1 MHRGPAPQ
9 GPAAR
14 GPGQQGPPAPRG
26 PVAQARGG
34 PPPGQQ
40 SPVLPPWQRG
50 PGVPVRDAVPTTPLV
65 RGTDLPAVSR
75 QGIAPDLSP
84 DQAPTQLFAGI
95 EMPRRTSPDPPTQ
108 LVAGVGVR
116 AAFRAGAEPGVQAY
130 PWLGDSP
137 TELIP
142 AIRDDTELL
151 AGPAGAPAPAKPGS
165 LGRSTSMIAVA
176 SLVSRITG
184 FLRQILLVAVLSLGI
199 VNSSYTVANTLPN
212 IVYELL
218 LGGVLSSVMIPLLVR
233 AQRDDTD
240 GGEAYTRKLLTVAGV
255 ALLLATVAA
264 MLAAGLLTQL
274 YLGGSTTSTANPELA
289 TAFAWLLLPQIF
301 FYGIGALFGAVLNSK
316 GVFGP
321 FAWAPVLNNV
331 VVLVVLG
338 VYVLVPGEISVN
350 PVEMGNAKLL
360 VLGLGTTLGIA
371 AQALVLL
378 PALRRVGVSFKPLWG
393 WDPRLRSAGGLAL
406 WVVAYVL
413 IGQAGYIATTRVAS
427 ASDAGAVAIYSNAWL
442 LLQVPYGVLGVSL
455 LTALMP
461 RMSKAAAEGR
471 IDDVVADLSLGSR
484 LSTVFLVPISAL
496 LTVFGTEVGIAL
508 FSLGHGNRDGGA
520 ATLGAALAVSA
531 FGLLPYAVTLLQL
544 RVFYALT
551 DSRTPTII
559 QLVIVGAKIPMLL
572 LCPVLFEPQH
582 VVLGLAAANSLSFV
596 VGAVVGQWLLARRL
610 GHVATGEVL
619 RTIGT
624 TTLSSVVGAIVA
636 YGVVLGIGRLFGGWG
651 AGAGSAWAQLV
662 LALVVAAPVMLA
674 MLWVFRQREL
684 EPVWRRLGGSRA
696 RSRA

>member
-1 MHRGPAPQ
+1 MTRGRPRRYDPRD
-9 GPAAR
+9 PDS
-14 GPGQQGPPAPRG
+14 PPDPG
-26 PVAQARGG
+26 PV
-34 PPPGQQ
+34 P
-40 SPVLPPWQRG
+40 PPWQRG
-50 PGVPVRDAVPTTPLV
+50 PGSVPGAALPTTPLV
-65 RGTDLPAVSR
+65 RGADLPTLR
-75 QGIAPDLSP
+75 PQPMPGGLSP
-84 DQAPTQLFAGI
+84 DQAPTQLFSGAELRAAAAQDEAAMQTRIVSG
-95 EMPRRTSPDPPTQ
+95 T
-108 LVAGVGVR
+108 GVR
-116 AAFRAGAEPGVQAY
+116 AALRAGAEPGTQAY

-142 AIRDDTELL
+142 AITDDTELL
-151 AGPAGAPAPAKPGS
+151 TRPEAPAPAQPKGRS
-165 LGRSTSMIAVA
+165 LGRSTGMMAIA
-176 SLVSRITG
+176 SLVSRVTG
-184 FLRQILLVAVLSLGI
+184 FLRQIVLVAVLSLGI

-233 AQRDDTD
+233 AQRDDPD
-240 GGEAYTRKLLTVAGV
+240 GGATYTRKLLTVAGV
-255 ALLLATVAA
+255 ALLLATIVA
-264 MLAAGLLTQL
+264 MLAAGLLTRL
-274 YLGGSTTSTANPELA
+274 YLGGETTATANPDLA

-338 VYVLVPGEISVN
+338 VFVLVPGEISVN
-350 PVEMGNAKLL
+350 PVEMGNTKLL
-360 VLGLGTTLGIA
+360 VLGIGTTLGIA
-371 AQALVLL
+371 VQALILL
-378 PALRRVGVSFKPLWG
+378 PALRRVGVSFKPLFG
-393 WDPRLRSAGGLAL
+393 WDPRLRSAGGLAI
-406 WVVAYVL
+406 WVVGYVL
-413 IGQAGYIATTRVAS
+413 IGQAGYIVTTRVA
-427 ASDAGAVAIYSNAWL
+427 AAADGGAVAIYSNAWL

-471 IDDVVADLSLGSR
+471 IDDVVIDLSLGSR

-496 LTVFGTEVGIAL
+496 LTVFGTEVGVAL
-508 FSLGHGNRDGGA
+508 FSLGHGDRDGGA
-520 ATLGAALAVSA
+520 STLGAALAVSA

-551 DSRTPTII
+551 DSRTPTMI
-559 QLVIVGAKIPMLL
+559 QLVIVVVKIPMLL
-572 LCPVLFEPQH
+572 LCPVLLPPQD

-596 VGAVVGQWLLARRL
+596 VGAIVGQWLLARRL
-610 GHVATGEVL
+610 GHIATGEVL
-619 RTIGT
+619 RTVGT

-636 YGVVLGIGRLFGGWG
+636 YGVVLGIGHLLGGWG

-684 EPVWRRLGGSRA
+684 EPVWRRLGGSRS

>member
-1 MHRGPAPQ
+1 MPA
-9 GPAAR
+9 GA
-14 GPGQQGPPAPRG
+14 GPGA
-26 PVAQARGG
+26 
-34 PPPGQQ
+34 
-40 SPVLPPWQRG
+40 G
-50 PGVPVRDAVPTTPLV
+50 PGTALPTTPLV
-65 RGTDLPAVSR
+65 RGADLPTLRS
-75 QGIAPDLSP
+75 QPMPGGLSP
-84 DQAPTQLFAGI
+84 DQAPTQLFSGAELRAAAAQDEAAMQTRIVSG
-95 EMPRRTSPDPPTQ
+95 T
-108 LVAGVGVR
+108 GVR
-116 AAFRAGAEPGVQAY
+116 AALRAGAEPGTQTY
-130 PWLGDSP
+130 SWLGDSP

-142 AIRDDTELL
+142 AITDDTELFTR
-151 AGPAGAPAPAKPGS
+151 PEAPAPAQQPKGRS
-165 LGRSTSMIAVA
+165 LGRSTGMMAVA
-176 SLVSRITG
+176 SLVSRVTG
-184 FLRQILLVAVLSLGI
+184 FLRQIVLVAVLSLGI

-233 AQRDDTD
+233 AQRDDAD
-240 GGEAYTRKLLTVAGV
+240 GGAAYTRKLLTVAGM
-255 ALLLATVAA
+255 ALLVATIVA
-264 MLAAGLLTQL
+264 MLSAGLLTRL
-274 YLGGSTTSTANPELA
+274 YLGGETTATANPELA

-338 VYVLVPGEISVN
+338 VYILVPGEISLN

-371 AQALVLL
+371 VQALILL
-378 PALRRVGVSFKPLWG
+378 PAMRRVGVSFKPLFG
-393 WDPRLRSAGGLAL
+393 WDPRLRSAGGLAV
-406 WVVAYVL
+406 WVVGYVL
-413 IGQAGYIATTRVAS
+413 IGQAGYIVTTRVA
-427 ASDAGAVAIYSNAWL
+427 AAADGGAVAIYSNAWL

-471 IDDVVADLSLGSR
+471 IDDVVIDLSLGSR

-496 LTVFGTEVGIAL
+496 LTVFGTEVGVAL
-508 FSLGHGNRDGGA
+508 FSLGHGDRDGGA
-520 ATLGAALAVSA
+520 STLGAALAVSA

-551 DSRTPTII
+551 DSRTPTMI
-559 QLVIVGAKIPMLL
+559 QLVIVVAKIPMLL
-572 LCPVLFEPQH
+572 LCPVLLPPDK

-596 VGAVVGQWLLARRL
+596 IGAIVGQWLLARRL

-619 RTIGT
+619 RTVGT
-624 TTLSSVVGAIVA
+624 TALSSVVGAIVA
-636 YGVVLGIGRLFGGWG
+636 YGVVLGIGHLFGGWG
-651 AGAGSAWAQLV
+651 AGAGSAWVQLV

-696 RSRA
+696 RSRT